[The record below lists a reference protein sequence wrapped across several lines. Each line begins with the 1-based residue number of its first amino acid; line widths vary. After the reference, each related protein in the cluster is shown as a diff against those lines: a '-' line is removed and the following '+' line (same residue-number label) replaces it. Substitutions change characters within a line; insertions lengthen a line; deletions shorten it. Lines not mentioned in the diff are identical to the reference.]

1 MLTPKATELVR
12 QYVDAVR
19 RNFSDCLTSDGK
31 TFALSEP
38 LSTAIRLALM
48 ENLEFLSLITMM
60 DVPHPKGQV
69 INIGDSVLRTG
80 RVKSGRFTKDSTFE
94 GNTFTLVETDS
105 CNVIPWDT
113 LAVWGNVG
121 SQQEFF
127 NLMNSA
133 ALHNFA
139 EDILRIG
146 FNGTS
151 VAESSDPE
159 TNKLGQDVNIGW
171 HQIAKNWGQEG
182 GRTSKIL
189 TDPVTIGEGG
199 DFIGLDAA
207 ASDIIRSAIPAP
219 WQDNPNLV
227 VLVGADLLAAEEVRL
242 YNKEDRPSEHVAA
255 QQLSRNIAGRR
266 AFCPPFMPGK
276 RLAVTTLQ
284 NLQVLTLQGS
294 RRRRAEDV
302 SDRKQFENSYW
313 RYEGYALGNP
323 ELYAAIDESAVTIV
337 SPKKGK
343 D

>member
-12 QYVDAVR
+12 QYIEAVH
-19 RNFSDCLTSDGK
+19 RNFRNCQTSDGK
-31 TFALSEP
+31 SFSLTEP

-48 ENLEFLSLITMM
+48 ENLAFLSLITMM

-80 RVKSGRFTKDSTFE
+80 RVKDGRFTKGSTFD
-94 GNTFTLVETDS
+94 GNTFELVETDS
-105 CNVIPWDT
+105 CNIIPWDT
-113 LAVWGNVG
+113 LAIWGNVG

-127 NLMNSA
+127 NLMNNA

-146 FNGTS
+146 FNGAS
-151 VAESSDPE
+151 VAENSDPE

-171 HQIAKNWGQEG
+171 HQIARNWGEEE

-189 TDPVTIGEGG
+189 TDQVTIGEGG

-207 ASDIIRSAIPAP
+207 ASDIIRSAIPAQ

-242 YNKEDRPSEHVAA
+242 YNKEDRPSEQVAA
-255 QQLSRNIAGRR
+255 QQLSKNIAGRR

-276 RLAVTTLQ
+276 RLVVTTLQ

-337 SPKKGK
+337 NAKGK